1 MTPLVL
7 LDIAVYLG
15 VPWVAQRLAARFG
28 WARALGPAT
37 VCYVAGI
44 AFANQPLHEPYAPV
58 AEGFG
63 YGSAALAIP
72 LLLFSLDVGA
82 WGRMAGKALLAFGVI
97 FVAVVVASV
106 ATHLALPGTLAG
118 QGTLAG
124 MLAAVYLG
132 VTANMAAV
140 QVARG
145 APSEL
150 FVNANAADLLVSAV
164 YLFVVF
170 SVGPRL
176 LARVTPSYPRTGQA
190 VDPGPADVFTL
201 RPTLLQRVQAVTL
214 AAVLCAAGGST
225 WTLAPASIAM
235 ATAILSITTLAV
247 LASLVPRV
255 RALPGT
261 YGMGHVL
268 LLVFCTATGSLAD
281 FGALFETSLPTL
293 TFTCTLIGLV
303 LVLTVVLGA
312 LLRIDRDTLL
322 ITSVAT
328 VMNPAFVAPV
338 ADRLENREVVL
349 TGIASG
355 LMGCA
360 LANYVGIALAWV
372 LG

>member
-1 MTPLVL
+1 MTPFVL
-7 LDIAVYLG
+7 FDVALYLAV
-15 VPWVAQRLAARFG
+15 PFAAERLARRYG

-37 VCYVAGI
+37 LCYVAGI
-44 AFANQPLHEPYAPV
+44 LFANQPLHAPYGPV
-58 AEGFG
+58 AEAFG

-82 WGRMAGKALLAFGVI
+82 WVRLAGKALVAFGVV
-97 FVAVVVASV
+97 FVAVLAASL
-106 ATHLALPGTLAG
+106 ATHLALPGLLPG

-140 QVARG
+140 QMARG

-164 YLFVVF
+164 YLLIVF

-176 LARVTPSYPRTGQA
+176 LARVTPPHPRLGAPADDGAAQALTARPTWLQRAQA
-190 VDPGPADVFTL
+190 VG
-201 RPTLLQRVQAVTL
+201 L
-214 AAVLCAAGGST
+214 AAVLCATGGAT
-225 WTLAPASIAM
+225 YALAPASFAM
-235 ATAILSITTLAV
+235 ATAILGITSLAV

-261 YGMGHVL
+261 YGMGQVL
-268 LLVFCTATGSLAD
+268 LLVFCTSTGSLAD
-281 FGALFETSLPTL
+281 FGLLFATSLPVL
-293 TFTCTLIGLV
+293 AFTCVLITLV
-303 LVLTVVLGA
+303 LALTVALGA
-312 LLRIDRDTLL
+312 LLRVDRDTLL

-328 VMNPAFVAPV
+328 VMSPAFVAPV
-338 ADRLENREVVL
+338 ADKLENREVVI

-355 LMGCA
+355 LVGCA
-360 LANYVGIALAWV
+360 LANYVGIALAW
-372 LG
+372 LLT